1 MYPYDRIVTLALFD
15 VDGTLLL
22 SDDPVANRA
31 LLDVLDPSLP
41 DDAVS
46 KLDHK
51 GRTALWIAKQLL
63 GREPDGDWCARYE
76 ARYAELLGDTS
87 DWRTPDGAVEILG
100 ALERRGVQL
109 ALLTGNAERI
119 ARLRMGRLGLARFFP
134 QGQGAFGCESED
146 RDELMRRALERA
158 RVRAPNAVEIG
169 DTPRDESSARALG
182 VRSIRVDELRSF
194 SELLE
199 LVP

>member
-22 SDDPVANRA
+22 SDDPIANRA
-31 LLDVLDPSLP
+31 LIDVLDPSLP

-63 GREPDGDWCARYE
+63 GREPDADWCTRYE
-76 ARYAELLGDTS
+76 ARYAELLADTS
-87 DWRTPDGAVEILG
+87 DWRSPDGAVDTLR
-100 ALERRGVQL
+100 ALEHRGVQL
-109 ALLTGNAERI
+109 ALLTGNAERV

-134 QGQGAFGCESED
+134 HGQGAFGCESDD
-146 RDELMRRALERA
+146 RDELLRRALERA
-158 RVRAPNAVEIG
+158 RVRARHAVEIG
-169 DTPRDESSARALG
+169 DTPRDESSAHELG
-182 VRSIRVDELRSF
+182 VRSIRVDELGSF
-194 SELLE
+194 AELLE

>member
-22 SDDPVANRA
+22 SDDQTANRA
-31 LLDVLDPSLP
+31 LIDVLDPSLP
-41 DDAVS
+41 EDAVS
-46 KLDHK
+46 KLDHR

-63 GREPDGDWCARYE
+63 GREPDADWCARYE

-87 DWRTPDGAVEILG
+87 GWRSPDGAVETLR
-100 ALERRGVQL
+100 ALEHRGIQL
-109 ALLTGNAERI
+109 ALLTGNPERI
-119 ARLRMGRLGLARFFP
+119 ARLRLGRLGLARFFP
-134 QGQGAFGCESED
+134 QGQGAFGCESDD
-146 RDELMRRALERA
+146 RAELLRRALERA
-158 RVRAPNAVEIG
+158 RVRAPDAVEIG
-169 DTPRDESSARALG
+169 DTPRDESSAGELG